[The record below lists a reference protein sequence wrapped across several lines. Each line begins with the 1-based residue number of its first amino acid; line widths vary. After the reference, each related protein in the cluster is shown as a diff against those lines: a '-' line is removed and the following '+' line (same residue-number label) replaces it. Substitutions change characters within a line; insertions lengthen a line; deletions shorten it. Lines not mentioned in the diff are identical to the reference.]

1 MSIKDSTE
9 MNTDCNHTFL
19 LDVQES
25 LLSDSTM
32 ITDSSLC
39 CCYCEQ
45 ASNTEEDKGFIGSSS
60 FANIIASAAIIVTLG
75 IFIWQTIE
83 SRKERKRTL
92 KENWYL
98 TIILQQNI
106 EGINNYYNDAANGLA
121 SEIKRIRDHHAN
133 ETREKAKSIRKLQVL
148 KNDFFNNFVT
158 LLQSYDKT
166 IAQKV
171 DDILNEV
178 LDLNSTAIDNY
189 NGIGI
194 DDCVRQI
201 YSNKTKLI
209 SALYKGIS
217 VK

>member
-1 MSIKDSTE
+1 MLSTHDSLNCDSSVIIDDSTI
-9 MNTDCNHTFL
+9 
-19 LDVQES
+19 Q
-25 LLSDSTM
+25 
-32 ITDSSLC
+32 
-39 CCYCEQ
+39 CYCEQ
-45 ASNTEEDKGFIGSSS
+45 VARTGEDNGFIGSNS
-60 FANIIASAAIIVTLG
+60 FANIIASAAVFVTLI

-83 SRKERKRTL
+83 SRKERKQTL

-106 EGINNYYNDAANGLA
+106 EGITRYYKDAADGLS
-121 SEIKRIRDHHAN
+121 SEIKRIREHHAN

-148 KNDFFNNFVT
+148 KNVFFNNFVT
-158 LLQSYDKT
+158 LLQSYDNN
-166 IAQKV
+166 IAQDV

-209 SALYKGIS
+209 SALYRGIS
-217 VK
+217 LK

>member
-1 MSIKDSTE
+1 MSTKDSIKMGTDSNNTFMLSFQDSLIGDST
-9 MNTDCNHTFL
+9 TI
-19 LDVQES
+19 S
-25 LLSDSTM
+25 G
-32 ITDSSLC
+32 DSSFQ
-39 CCYCEQ
+39 CYCEQ
-45 ASNTEEDKGFIGSSS
+45 VMKPEENNGFIGSNS
-60 FANIIASAAIIVTLG
+60 FANIIASAAVFVTLV

-106 EGINNYYNDAANGLA
+106 EGINKYYKNAADGLS
-121 SEIKRIRDHHAN
+121 SEIKRIREHHAN

-166 IAQKV
+166 IAQDV

-178 LDLNSTAIDNY
+178 LDLNSKAIDNF

-209 SALYKGIS
+209 STLYKGIS
-217 VK
+217 MK

>member
-1 MSIKDSTE
+1 MK
-9 MNTDCNHTFL
+9 TDCNHTIL
-19 LDVQES
+19 LDVQKP
-25 LLSDSTM
+25 LLSDSIT

-39 CCYCEQ
+39 RCYCEQ
-45 ASNTEEDKGFIGSSS
+45 ASKTEEDNGFIGSSS

-106 EGINNYYNDAANGLA
+106 EGINNYYKEAADGLA
-121 SEIKRIRDHHAN
+121 SEIKRIRDHHVN
-133 ETREKAKSIRKLQVL
+133 EGLEKAKSIRKLQVL
-148 KNDFFNNFVT
+148 KNEFFNNFVT
-158 LLQSYDKT
+158 LLQSYDKN

-178 LDLNSTAIDNY
+178 LDLYSTAIDNY

-209 SALYKGIS
+209 SALYNGIS